1 MFSSKEFEKICT
13 PAKLYFALAILS
25 IFFGLFNGF
34 HVLAVLSNLLFALV
48 YTFILSWLCKIG
60 LSLFFNSEYKHCL
73 YKYLKTHALKSNI
86 SELTKYSAHT
96 ATKHTPIKKQNE
108 KIIYFYKT

>member
-48 YTFILSWLCKIG
+48 YTFILSFLCKIG
-60 LSLFFNSEYKHCL
+60 LSALSWFLVLLPFVLILLMMFGIYDIGKWYKSL
-73 YKYLKTHALKSNI
+73 NLNMSIA
-86 SELTKYSAHT
+86 
-96 ATKHTPIKKQNE
+96 
-108 KIIYFYKT
+108 

>member
-60 LSLFFNSEYKHCL
+60 LSALSWFLVLLPFVLILLMMFGIYDIGKWYKSMSVNMSV
-73 YKYLKTHALKSNI
+73 A
-86 SELTKYSAHT
+86 
-96 ATKHTPIKKQNE
+96 
-108 KIIYFYKT
+108 

>member
-1 MFSSKEFEKICT
+1 MTSKEFEKICT

-60 LSLFFNSEYKHCL
+60 LSALSWFLVLLPFVLILLMMFGIYDIGKWYKSL
-73 YKYLKTHALKSNI
+73 NVNMSIA
-86 SELTKYSAHT
+86 
-96 ATKHTPIKKQNE
+96 
-108 KIIYFYKT
+108 

>member
-60 LSLFFNSEYKHCL
+60 LSALSWFLVLLPFVLILLMMFGIYDIGKWYKSL
-73 YKYLKTHALKSNI
+73 NVNMSIA
-86 SELTKYSAHT
+86 
-96 ATKHTPIKKQNE
+96 
-108 KIIYFYKT
+108 

>member
-60 LSLFFNSEYKHCL
+60 LSALSWFLVLLPFVLILLMMFGIYDIGKWYKSL
-73 YKYLKTHALKSNI
+73 NLNMSVA
-86 SELTKYSAHT
+86 
-96 ATKHTPIKKQNE
+96 
-108 KIIYFYKT
+108 

>member
-60 LSLFFNSEYKHCL
+60 LSALSWLLVLLPFVLILLMMFGIYDIGKWYKSL
-73 YKYLKTHALKSNI
+73 NVNMSIA
-86 SELTKYSAHT
+86 
-96 ATKHTPIKKQNE
+96 
-108 KIIYFYKT
+108 

>member
-60 LSLFFNSEYKHCL
+60 LSALSWFLVLLPFVLILLMMFGIYDIGKWYKSMNVNMSF
-73 YKYLKTHALKSNI
+73 A
-86 SELTKYSAHT
+86 
-96 ATKHTPIKKQNE
+96 
-108 KIIYFYKT
+108 